1 MVANINYDELLEQRN
16 IAVDN
21 ILNNFKTWD
30 GELESGLEII
40 NRNQEEIDRIDTLNL
55 QLSRFPD
62 AQKEKYIEKIKEI
75 IEEQKKLQELLK
87 DMQSSLLV
95 SMQQLSK
102 KDKVIKNYISKN
114 KKPLFIDKDV
124 R

>member
-1 MVANINYDELLEQRN
+1 MVANINYDELLEQRI